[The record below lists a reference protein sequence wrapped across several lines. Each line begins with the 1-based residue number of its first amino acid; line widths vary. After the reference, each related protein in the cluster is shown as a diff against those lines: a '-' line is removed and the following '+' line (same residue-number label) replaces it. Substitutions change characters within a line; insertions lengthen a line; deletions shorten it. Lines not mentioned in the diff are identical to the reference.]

1 MPQQGHERHET
12 HAKRFTRGGK
22 PTLTFNPA
30 NNLVYINAAGLRQ
43 LWEMEYALFIIS
55 SVEKRLS
62 IFPCDAD
69 ERDAVRLRS
78 NGLNRNKPRYIRC
91 RTGFTSKLLALMEW
105 RSNYKYRIPGALAIG
120 ENNTILVFNLITAEV
135 MLYES

>member
-62 IFPCDAD
+62 IF
-69 ERDAVRLRS
+69 
-78 NGLNRNKPRYIRC
+78 
-91 RTGFTSKLLALMEW
+91 LAMPT
-105 RSNYKYRIPGALAIG
+105 N
-120 ENNTILVFNLITAEV
+120 V
-135 MLYES
+135 MLCAYAQMV